1 MTYRAARRYG
11 GFSGRPSM
19 VARGHN
25 AWASNPDNCF
35 SRNSRDWKPE
45 YTTLHQSH
53 ACPNPWGQQSPMRPH
68 NVSGDPAGYNTSLW
82 RNNTDVINALNLLGY
97 WNGDPSAMFREFQ
110 ANWNYV
116 ASNIMANN
124 ERFGSIVFKYVPV
137 GTVIVDGRPGPQS
150 LNALEIALENQR
162 WSEDLSW
169 PRVIEMMRGSGYGR
183 KKIYN
188 AAQR

>member
-1 MTYRAARRYG
+1 MTHRIARRYG

-35 SRNSRDWKPE
+35 SQNSRGWKPE

-53 ACPNPWGQQSPMRPH
+53 ACPNPWGPQSPMRPQ

-82 RNNTDVINALNLLGY
+82 RDNTDVINALKLLGY
-97 WNGDPSAMFREFQ
+97 NITDPRSAYRKFQ
-110 ANWNYV
+110 ANWNFV
-116 ASNIMANN
+116 AVNIMANK
-124 ERFGSIVFKYVPV
+124 ERFEYITFKYVPI
-137 GTVIVDGRPGPQS
+137 GMVIADGRPGPQS

-169 PRVIEMMRGSGYGR
+169 PRVVEMVRGSGYG
-183 KKIYN
+183 KKKFYN
-188 AAQR
+188 AAQW